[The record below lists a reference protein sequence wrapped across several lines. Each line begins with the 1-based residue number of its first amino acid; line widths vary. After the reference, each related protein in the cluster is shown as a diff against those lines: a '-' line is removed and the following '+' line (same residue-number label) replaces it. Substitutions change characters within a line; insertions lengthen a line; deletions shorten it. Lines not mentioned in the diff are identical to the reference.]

1 MEDVGERGV
10 RKVTKR
16 VKFEDVSAKIS
27 AAASRID
34 ARTSEYFDHGR
45 RAKVDCKGGCWLQ
58 RGGRD
63 ISSLGWGGSGAN
75 GGARRH
81 WSEAEDKFFAPSNG
95 VTTYLES
102 PVTTLVING
111 HNDLEEL
118 VIKFE
123 RGRLVSEREGF
134 GVDCSLS
141 LRVKVATDRRTCI
154 GI

>member
-10 RKVTKR
+10 HKVAKR
-16 VKFEDVSAKIS
+16 VEFENVRAKII
-27 AAASRID
+27 AAAPGID

-45 RAKVDCKGGCWLQ
+45 GAKVDCKGGCRFQ
-58 RGGRD
+58 RGGRN
-63 ISSLGWGGSGAN
+63 IGSSGWRRG
-75 GGARRH
+75 RRH

-102 PVTTLVING
+102 PVAALVING
-111 HNDLEEL
+111 HDDLEEL
-118 VIKFE
+118 VIKLE

-134 GVDCSLS
+134 SVDCSLS
-141 LRVKVATDRRTCI
+141 LRVKVARDRRACI